1 MTRIWQ
7 RFENQFLPEHQQDPE
22 EFLLHMQLLF
32 NEDKRTPNQLTLY
45 KNFSDLEQTKKNFE
59 TSNRSNTTQLTTVYV
74 KVVKIFHNTCRRE
87 SFEPIPY
94 LTLRFSENMKQSTT
108 VEEMLKQ
115 YLQKQNTENSKCP
128 NCNLPNSPTTEENF
142 IVHLPDILAVSLGR

>member
-1 MTRIWQ
+1 M
-7 RFENQFLPEHQQDPE
+7 
-22 EFLLHMQLLF
+22 
-32 NEDKRTPNQLTLY
+32 Y
-45 KNFSDLEQTKKNFE
+45 KNFPDLEQTKKNFE

-128 NCNLPNSPTTEENF
+128 NCNLPNSPTTEETF
-142 IVHLPDILAVSLGR
+142 IVHLPDILVVSLGR